1 MTKPTNK
8 VPSGIHG
15 SADLPSV
22 VIDSYNL
29 ELRDQEGF
37 IGDRASKR
45 AFTNIVDDWRERLR
59 RVGGDPLGDMKSEEI
74 SKKKFEQLLMNGS
87 PEAAGVVHGAIE
99 EFASELA
106 LVIRRFLRTKGWHDT
121 ERVVVGGGF
130 RDSRIGELAIGRAL
144 VMLKA
149 EGIAIQLVPI
159 RHHPDDA
166 GLLGA
171 AHLMPLW
178 TLTGYD
184 ALLAVDIGGT
194 NIRAG
199 VVALN
204 HKKSADLSRAEVHS
218 SELWRHADDGP
229 DREQAITRLVEMLK
243 KLISVTTAEK
253 LRFAPFIGVG
263 CPGIIEADGS
273 ITRGGQNLPGGN
285 WENKKFNLANE
296 IARAIPNIGDHK
308 TMVMIHN
315 DAVVQGLSEIPFMQD
330 ITRWGVATIG
340 TGLGNARFSNRSKE
354 QIDSTATGAAT

>member
-1 MTKPTNK
+1 M
-8 VPSGIHG
+8 
-15 SADLPSV
+15 
-22 VIDSYNL
+22 
-29 ELRDQEGF
+29 
-37 IGDRASKR
+37 
-45 AFTNIVDDWRERLR
+45 DDWRERLR

-106 LVIRRFLRTKGWHDT
+106 VVIRRFLRTKGWHDT

-130 RDSRIGELAIGRAL
+130 RREPYRRTCDWKSARDAQ
-144 VMLKA
+144 A
-149 EGIAIQLVPI
+149 EGIAIELVPI

-204 HKKSADLSRAEVHS
+204 HKKASDLSRAEVHS
-218 SELWRHADDGP
+218 SDLWRHADYGP
-229 DREQAITRLVEMLK
+229 DREQSIARLVEMLK
-243 KLISVTTAEK
+243 KLISVTTTEK
-253 LRFAPFIGVG
+253 LRIAPFIGVG

-285 WENKKFNLANE
+285 WKTKNSTSQPRLLT
-296 IARAIPNIGDHK
+296 RSLTIGDHK

-330 ITRWGVATIG
+330 VTRWAVATIG

-354 QIDSTATGAAT
+354 QIESSATGAAT